1 MAVHQCARFS
11 NSPML
16 IHEKAVKRIAKY
28 TSTTTDR
35 GIVFRPDKTKG
46 LEYYADADFA
56 GSWNTEDSN
65 DANNVLSRSGYVIY
79 YTGYPVLFT

>member
-1 MAVHQCARFS
+1 MIGILNYLQSTRSEIAMEVHQCARFS

-35 GIVFRPDKTKG
+35 EIVFRPDKTKG
-46 LEYYADADFA
+46 L
-56 GSWNTEDSN
+56 
-65 DANNVLSRSGYVIY
+65 
-79 YTGYPVLFT
+79 